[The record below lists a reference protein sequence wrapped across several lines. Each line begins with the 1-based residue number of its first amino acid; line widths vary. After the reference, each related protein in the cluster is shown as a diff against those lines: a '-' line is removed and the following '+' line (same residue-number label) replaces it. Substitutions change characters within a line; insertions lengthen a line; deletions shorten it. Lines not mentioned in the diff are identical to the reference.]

1 MVLGPAS
8 VPPNDVPARATSQHG
23 VYIRTPCQPNHLLAN
38 DDQREQRSSV
48 LARALCREQAT
59 HFSGD

>member
-23 VYIRTPCQPNHLLAN
+23 VYIRTPCQPNYLPA
-38 DDQREQRSSV
+38 DDQPEQRSSV
-48 LARALCREQAT
+48 LARALCREQVT